1 MIRMINVVG
10 IGSMRRPSRESE
22 LQDHELHLDV
32 EVGGISLAHRASIVP
47 LPAITQGRK
56 MEQEYE

>member
-1 MIRMINVVG
+1 MVG
-10 IGSMRRPSRESE
+10 IGSMTRPSRESE
-22 LQDHELHLDV
+22 LQVHELHLDV
-32 EVGGISLAHRASIVP
+32 EVGGISLAHRASVVS